1 VSRPFDSVKLRDV
14 GQAHFISS
22 SRTKI
27 SQLEVENAQLKESNT
42 KWVEDVRAH
51 HAREQ
56 VLRDEIRILNG
67 QLEAA
72 RREMEYVIST
82 SGTSMLMF
90 SSVTQSF
97 PSGET
102 PSDPIAILQA
112 RLSAL
117 SELHQEASTKLANK
131 EIKINE
137 LYARLTQATSAAE
150 VTIAQMSK
158 EKTDLERSLRWADEG
173 RGAAEKAEKRAK
185 EELRV
190 YLEDHDTGVS
200 L

>member
-117 SELHQEASTKLANK
+117 SGLHQEASTKLANK

>member
-42 KWVEDVRAH
+42 KWVDDVRAH
-51 HAREQ
+51 HGREQ
-56 VLRDEIRILNG
+56 ELRDEIRILNG

-72 RREMEYVIST
+72 RREMEYVPRFT
-82 SGTSMLMF
+82 SDLLTY

-97 PSGET
+97 PSGDT

-117 SELHQEASTKLANK
+117 SKLHREASTKLANK

-158 EKTDLERSLRWADEG
+158 EKTDLERSLRWANEG

>member
-1 VSRPFDSVKLRDV
+1 
-14 GQAHFISS
+14 
-22 SRTKI
+22 
-27 SQLEVENAQLKESNT
+27 
-42 KWVEDVRAH
+42 
-51 HAREQ
+51 
-56 VLRDEIRILNG
+56 
-67 QLEAA
+67 
-72 RREMEYVIST
+72 
-82 SGTSMLMF
+82 MF

-117 SELHQEASTKLANK
+117 SELHQEASTQLANK

-158 EKTDLERSLRWADEG
+158 EKTDLERSLRWANEG
-173 RGAAEKAEKRAK
+173 RAAAEKAEKRAK

-190 YLEDHDTGVS
+190 YLEDHDIGVS
-200 L
+200 LRRFYVPAVDWGNGAD